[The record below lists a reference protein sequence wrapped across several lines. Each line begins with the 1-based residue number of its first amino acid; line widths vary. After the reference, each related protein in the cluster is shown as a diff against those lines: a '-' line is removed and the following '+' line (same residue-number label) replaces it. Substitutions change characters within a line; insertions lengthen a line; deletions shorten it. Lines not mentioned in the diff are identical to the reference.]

1 MKDKILL
8 GVLLAIVAVGTVVGI
23 LDFFVWAQPNPEIQS
38 LLFGLAAG
46 VIFTSFTPCIGLVWK
61 YLFNGLFLHFPILST
76 FVILRAIAS
85 ILVWVLVCWGLM
97 AMTVAGG
104 LFDDVKM
111 TIIAILIIIA
121 HVAYRVYR
129 IKNPDVVVN
138 GEEV

>member
-23 LDFFVWAQPNPEIQS
+23 FDSFVEGEANPI
-38 LLFGLAAG
+38 LLGLCLG
-46 VIFTSFTPCIGLVWK
+46 VIFTVFTPCIGLVWK

>member
-23 LDFFVWAQPNPEIQS
+23 LDFIVWSQPNPEIQS

-61 YLFNGLFLHFPILST
+61 YIYNGILAPFLLIVR
-76 FVILRAIAS
+76 VIGSL
-85 ILVWVLVCWGLM
+85 LVWVLVCWGLM

-111 TIIAILIIIA
+111 TIIAILIIVA

>member
-46 VIFTSFTPCIGLVWK
+46 VIFTAFTPCIGLVWK
-61 YLFNGLFLHFPILST
+61 YIFNGILAPFLLIVRVILS
-76 FVILRAIAS
+76 FL
-85 ILVWVLVCWGLM
+85 LWVVVCWGLM